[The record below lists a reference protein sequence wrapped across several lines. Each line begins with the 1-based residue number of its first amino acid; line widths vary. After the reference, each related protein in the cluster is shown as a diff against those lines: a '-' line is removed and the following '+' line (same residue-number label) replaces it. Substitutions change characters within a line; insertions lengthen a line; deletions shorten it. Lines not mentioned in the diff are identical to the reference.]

1 MDSSLGTAPM
11 NAPRPRPALIK
22 VTDAAAARIR
32 DIVAAA
38 DKPVVGVRVG
48 FEKGGCA
55 GMTYQLDLAEAV
67 VPGDEVVETQGVR
80 VLIDSKAVLYLIGS
94 EMDFAVDK
102 LSAKIVFLNPNEV
115 SSCGCGEAVSPAPA
129 KDAARA

>member
-1 MDSSLGTAPM
+1 M
-11 NAPRPRPALIK
+11 NASRPRPAVIK

-32 DIVAAA
+32 EIVSRA

-67 VPGDEVVETQGVR
+67 APGDEVVETNGVR

-102 LSAKIVFLNPNEV
+102 LSAKFVFRNPNEV
-115 SSCGCGEAVSPAPA
+115 SSCGCGESVSLAPA
-129 KDAARA
+129 KDAAASHV

>member
-1 MDSSLGTAPM
+1 
-11 NAPRPRPALIK
+11 
-22 VTDAAAARIR
+22 
-32 DIVAAA
+32 
-38 DKPVVGVRVG
+38 RVG

-67 VPGDEVVETQGVR
+67 TPGDEVVETQGVR

-102 LSAKIVFLNPNEV
+102 LSAKFVFRNPNEV
-115 SSCGCGEAVSPAPA
+115 SSCGCGESVSLAPA
-129 KDAARA
+129 KDATRA

>member
-1 MDSSLGTAPM
+1 M
-11 NAPRPRPALIK
+11 NAPPPRPALIK
-22 VTDAAAARIR
+22 VTNAAAARIR

-80 VLIDSKAVLYLIGS
+80 VLIDSKAVLYLVGS

-102 LSAKIVFLNPNEV
+102 LSAKFVFRNPNEV
-115 SSCGCGEAVSPAPA
+115 SSCGCGESVSLAPA